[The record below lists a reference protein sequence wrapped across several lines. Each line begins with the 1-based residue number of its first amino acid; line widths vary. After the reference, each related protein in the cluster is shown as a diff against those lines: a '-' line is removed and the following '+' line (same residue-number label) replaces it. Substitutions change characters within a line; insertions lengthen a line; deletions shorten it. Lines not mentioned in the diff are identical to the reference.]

1 MKRILKLAY
10 ACLFILLLP
19 SALLSAQVKKSEQKI
34 KIIIDDGS
42 GSKVVIDTLITGDMR
57 PDSLKLKDGTV
68 IYLRH
73 DGDGSYRMH
82 PSENKRFFIT
92 YSSDSSSDSHE
103 GRSREKYTVIARNS
117 REHGERWHTD
127 RDSTVNKTK
136 YVIAKD
142 GMVVTVEGNDEA
154 RAKDLVKVIENEL
167 GVKPNQ

>member
-19 SALLSAQVKKSEQKI
+19 SALLSAQDKRSDQKI
-34 KIIIDDGS
+34 KIIVDDGS
-42 GSKVVIDTLITGDMR
+42 GSKVVIDTLITGDMK

-73 DGDGSYRMH
+73 DGDGSYRLH
-82 PSENKRFFIT
+82 PSENKHFFIT
-92 YSSDSSSDSHE
+92 YSSDSRSDSLD
-103 GRSREKYTVIARNS
+103 GQRREKYTVISRNS
-117 REHGERWHTD
+117 REHGERLDD
-127 RDSTVNKTK
+127 RDSTVKKTK

-154 RAKDLVKVIENEL
+154 RAKDLVKIIENEL
-167 GVKPNQ
+167 GVKLNP

>member
-1 MKRILKLAY
+1 MKRILKIAY

-19 SALLSAQVKKSEQKI
+19 SVLLSAQDKKSEQKI
-34 KIIIDDGS
+34 KIIRDDGS
-42 GSKVVIDTLITGDMR
+42 GSKVVIDTLITGDMIS
-57 PDSLKLKDGTV
+57 DSLKLKDGTV

-73 DGDGSYRMH
+73 DGDGSYRKH
-82 PSENKRFFIT
+82 PSENSRFFIT
-92 YSSDSSSDSHE
+92 SSDSNSDSHE
-103 GRSREKYTVIARNS
+103 GRTREKYTIIARNS
-117 REHGERWHTD
+117 REHGERWDTD